1 VQPSDQH
8 ERPERRKATVLFCDL
23 GGYTAWTESEEPEE
37 VAAVM
42 DRIKQQAAL
51 TFESFGGIANQF
63 VGDEII
69 GLFGVTQSHED
80 DPRRAVAAAQAL
92 HAFVREQ
99 LHAADGGPMRE
110 LRMHSGIETGVIYA
124 RPRDPRSGLW
134 EITGDTV
141 NVAARLRAL
150 AAPDE
155 VLIGPG
161 TQAAVAQFFA
171 TEALPGVSVRG
182 RQQQVVAHR
191 VRAPAASSRF
201 EVSEQRGLTKYVGRE
216 LALQRLQTA
225 WQDACRGSGRLVTIE
240 GPAGI
245 GKTRLLHELRRLVV
259 GAAATPTEQPRILH
273 GRCQDFG
280 NVPPYQ
286 PFVEALGELA
296 LDAGELSGSACDA
309 LRCLREPGALPA
321 RFQDAAGEQL
331 RDAISAA
338 LFELCAALAR
348 QSPLLVVFEDWHL
361 ADEPSRVAL
370 RHIVQGIDRC
380 HALIAVNFR
389 PGEVGA
395 SLRAL
400 SALHETLA
408 PFDEPSTAA
417 IAQGVLDV
425 PPLPPELSRHI
436 FERSLGNPFF
446 AEEVARSLLEN
457 GALARLPGSVVLVK
471 PLAQLATPATVQ
483 AVVRERVDRLPA
495 EQRNLLR
502 AASVVGV
509 EFELPLL
516 SRLLHLQQAT
526 HGAAVPVGERPP
538 QAISD
543 QGADTTRGIPDA
555 DAPPRKSAAALSPLL
570 DELERQGLL
579 YRSSSDEAHYRF
591 RHAITQEVVYES
603 LPLYERR
610 ALHELVARSSEDAH
624 LESGRE
630 PPCELLAH
638 HYGRSLNARKALQ
651 YAELAGDK
659 AWRAFALQQADA
671 HYRRA
676 LELLDAAPAAEPA
689 TAQRR
694 IDLTLRWARVAVYN
708 PRVELARALRLARAA
723 ADSAGDARGACL
735 CLNWLSW
742 LEYARGDQPESLSLS
757 LEFLAAAERLGDS
770 ALVAQALTNAGLS
783 HSVATE
789 YRQAAD
795 FIELGIALRGR
806 FTGTAY
812 AYALGTMAMLRG
824 DQGDF
829 ERAFDL
835 AQRAVTFA
843 DQSGRLTLQGPMLT
857 QRGMIEAW
865 SGAFEACAN
874 TGAAVHDIAEHIDGN
889 YLRAMGRSLEGYATF
904 MLSGDPSAIDL
915 QREAVTLLERHG
927 ISLHMSWC
935 LALLAETLSASSQH
949 DEARAAAE
957 AALKRAAEQDRLG
970 EAHALRVMIRL
981 HGVGVADLAAAE
993 SCYRRALELAEAKHS
1008 PRDRALSDLY
1018 FGLLLRRCGQHV
1030 RGDALV
1036 LAANAALARMGCDV
1050 GEQLRPN
1057 RTSPV

>member
-1 VQPSDQH
+1 VQPADQH

-23 GGYTAWTESEEPEE
+23 GGYTAWTEREEPEE

-99 LHAADGGPMRE
+99 LHATDGGPMRE

-124 RPRDPRSGLW
+124 RTRDPRSGLW

-171 TEALPGVSVRG
+171 TEALPAVSVRG

-191 VRAPAASSRF
+191 VRAAAASSRF

-216 LALQRLQTA
+216 LALQRLQA
-225 WQDACRGSGRLVTIE
+225 VWQDACRGSGRLVTIE

-245 GKTRLLHELRRLVV
+245 GKTRLLHELRRLV
-259 GAAATPTEQPRILH
+259 GAAAGAARGSSAVPPRILH

-296 LDAGELSGSACDA
+296 LDAGELSGSARDA

-348 QSPLLVVFEDWHL
+348 QSPLLIVFEDWHL

-370 RHIVQGIDRC
+370 RHIAQGIDRC

-389 PGEVGA
+389 PGEIGA

-417 IAQGVLDV
+417 IAQGVLHAA
-425 PPLPPELSRHI
+425 PLPPGLSRHI

-509 EFELPLL
+509 EFGLPLL
-516 SRLLHLQQAT
+516 SRLLQLQQAT
-526 HGAAVPVGERPP
+526 HGSDLPVSEV
-538 QAISD
+538 SC
-543 QGADTTRGIPDA
+543 
-555 DAPPRKSAAALSPLL
+555 LL

-630 PPCELLAH
+630 PPCEMLAH
-638 HYGRSLNARKALQ
+638 HYGHSLNLHKALH

-676 LELLDAAPAAEPA
+676 LELLDATPGAEPA
-689 TAQRR
+689 TARR
-694 IDLTLRWARVAVYN
+694 RLDLTLRWARIGVYN
-708 PRVELARALRLARAA
+708 PRAELARALRVARATA
-723 ADSAGDARGACL
+723 ESAGDARGACL

-742 LEYARGDQPESLSLS
+742 LEYARGNQPESLAFS
-757 LEFLAAAERLGDS
+757 LEFLKAAERLGDG
-770 ALVAQALTNAGLS
+770 ALVAQALTNAGLC

-789 YRQAAD
+789 YRQATD

-806 FTGTAY
+806 FAGTAY

-829 ERAFDL
+829 KRAFDL
-835 AQRAVTFA
+835 AQRAVTIT
-843 DQSGRLTLQGPMLT
+843 DQSGRLTLQGPVLT

-889 YLRAMGRSLEGYATF
+889 YLRAMGRSLEGYARF

-949 DEARAAAE
+949 DEARAAVD
-957 AALKRAAEQDRLG
+957 AALKRAADHDRLG

-981 HGVGVADLAAAE
+981 HGAGAADLGAAE
-993 SCYRRALELAEAKHS
+993 RCYRRALELAEAKHS
-1008 PRDRALSDLY
+1008 PRDRALSDLS
-1018 FGLLLRRCGQHV
+1018 FGLLLRRCGEHV

-1036 LAANAALARMGCDV
+1036 LAANAALTGMGCDV
-1050 GEQLRPN
+1050 GERLRTN
-1057 RTSPV
+1057 QT

>member
-1 VQPSDQH
+1 MQPADQQ

-23 GGYTAWTESEEPEE
+23 GGYTAWTEREEPEE

-99 LHAADGGPMRE
+99 LHAAEAGPVRE
-110 LRMHSGIETGVIYA
+110 LRMHSGIETGVIFA
-124 RPRDPRSGLW
+124 RARDPRSGLW

-171 TEALPGVSVRG
+171 TEALPAISVRG

-216 LALQRLQTA
+216 LALQRLQAA
-225 WQDACRGSGRLVTIE
+225 WKDACSGSGRLVTIE

-245 GKTRLLHELRRLVV
+245 GKTRLLHELRRLVAS
-259 GAAATPTEQPRILH
+259 GAAGAPRGSAAAEPRILH

-286 PFVEALGELA
+286 PFVEALGELD
-296 LDAGELSGSACDA
+296 LEPGEVSESARDA
-309 LRCLREPGALPA
+309 LRCLREPGTLPA

-348 QSPLLVVFEDWHL
+348 RSPLLIVFEDWHL

-370 RHIVQGIDRC
+370 RHIAQGIDRC

-389 PGEVGA
+389 PGEIGA
-395 SLRAL
+395 SLRAV
-400 SALHETLA
+400 SALHETLT

-417 IAQGVLDV
+417 IAQGVLQAA
-425 PPLPPELSRHI
+425 PLPPGLSRHI

-526 HGAAVPVGERPP
+526 PGGEASAGARAP
-538 QAISD
+538 QTSSSGD
-543 QGADTTRGIPDA
+543 V
-555 DAPPRKSAAALSPLL
+555 AALSPLL
-570 DELERQGLL
+570 DELARQGLL
-579 YRSSSDEAHYRF
+579 YRSSSAEAHYRF

-610 ALHELVARSSEDAH
+610 ALHELVARSSEQAH

-630 PPCELLAH
+630 PPCEMLAH
-638 HYGRSLNARKALQ
+638 HYGRSLNAHKALQ

-671 HYRRA
+671 HYGRA
-676 LELLDAAPAAEPA
+676 LGLLDAAAPGPAS
-689 TAQRR
+689 AQHRL
-694 IDLTLRWARVAVYN
+694 DLALRWARVGIYN
-708 PRVELARALRLARAA
+708 PRAELARALRTARTAA
-723 ADSAGDARGACL
+723 ESAGDARGACL

-742 LEYARGDQPESLSLS
+742 LEYARGNQPESLALS
-757 LEFLAAAERLGDS
+757 LEFLEAAQRLGDG

-783 HSVATE
+783 YSVATD
-789 YRQAAD
+789 YTQAAD
-795 FIELGIALRGR
+795 FIERGIALRGR
-806 FTGTAY
+806 YAGTAY
-812 AYALGTMAMLRG
+812 AFALGTMAMLRG

-835 AQRAVTFA
+835 AQRAVTIA

-874 TGAAVHDIAEHIDGN
+874 TGAAVYDIAEHIDGN
-889 YLRAMGRSLEGYATF
+889 YLRAMGRCLEGYASF

-957 AALKRAAEQDRLG
+957 AALKRADDQDRLG
-970 EAHALRVMIRL
+970 EAHALRVLIGL
-981 HGVGVADLAAAE
+981 HGIGDPDLAAAE
-993 SCYRRALELAEAKHS
+993 RCYRRAQELAAAKES
-1008 PRDRALSDLY
+1008 PRDRALSDLS
-1018 FGLLLRRCGQHV
+1018 FGLLLHRRGE
-1030 RGDALV
+1030 RARADALM
-1036 LAANAALARMGCDV
+1036 LAASAALTRMGV
-1050 GEQLRPN
+1050 ELGERLRTN
-1057 RTSPV
+1057 QTFSI